1 MARRSDAIHRRPEC
15 DAPLVSAETSP
26 TVADFRPRPMPT
38 QLAALAAVLRE
49 NKSTLVARWQATVCE
64 LPGAAHLDGPT
75 LRDHIPQFIDELIAA
90 IARHD
95 EEVAAGRPGSP
106 VEHGLQR
113 LAAGFDIKEVVIEY
127 TILRDAVHDVAE
139 TNGLRLR
146 ADDCRVINHI
156 VDDAIAWAVDTFA
169 REQAAERQRRREEY
183 FAFVAHDIR
192 TPLNAISLTADLLA
206 EDSLAEAPD
215 AADMLRAMHR
225 NVRRIE
231 DLIRRVMEEEHHPEA
246 EEGFRPVRREID
258 LWPLVHR
265 LLQDVRPVTEAA
277 RIRTANA
284 VPRHLTVDAD
294 AGLLARALQNLVGN
308 AVKFAP
314 GGEIEIGARGMPD
327 GVECWVRDN
336 GAGIAPERIAVIF
349 DKRET
354 DPDPTRAGSGFGLA
368 ILKQIVEAHGGAV
381 SVESQPG
388 SGSTFRFTIPAQASQ
403 QPAIRCAS

>member
-1 MARRSDAIHRRPEC
+1 
-15 DAPLVSAETSP
+15 
-26 TVADFRPRPMPT
+26 MPT
-38 QLAALAAVLRE
+38 QLAALATVLRE
-49 NKSTLVARWQATVCE
+49 HKTTLIASWQSAVCE

-75 LRDHIPQFIDELIAA
+75 LRDHVPQFIDEMIAA

-127 TILRDAVHDVAE
+127 NVLRGAAHDVAE
-139 TNGLRLR
+139 GAGLRLG

-156 VDDAIAWAVDTFA
+156 IDDAIAWAVDTFA

-206 EDSLAEAPD
+206 EDALAE
-215 AADMLRAMHR
+215 AADMLRAMQR

-231 DLIRRVMEEEHHPEA
+231 NLIHRIMEDEHHLDA
-246 EEGFRPVRREID
+246 EEGFHPVRREID

-277 RIRTANA
+277 HIRTANV
-284 VPRHLTVDAD
+284 VPRHLTLHAD
-294 AGLLARALQNLVGN
+294 AGLLARALQNLVAN

-314 GGEIEIGARGMPD
+314 GGEIEIGARESAD
-327 GVECWVRDN
+327 GGECWVRDN

-368 ILKQIVEAHGGAV
+368 ILKQIVEAHGGAIA
-381 SVESQPG
+381 VESQPG
-388 SGSTFRFTIPAQASQ
+388 SGSTFRFTIPAPPRA
-403 QPAIRCAS
+403 